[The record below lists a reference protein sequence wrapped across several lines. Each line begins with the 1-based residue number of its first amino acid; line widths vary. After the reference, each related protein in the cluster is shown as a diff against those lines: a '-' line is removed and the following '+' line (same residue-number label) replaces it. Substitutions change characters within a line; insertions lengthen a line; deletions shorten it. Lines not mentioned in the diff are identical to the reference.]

1 LDTGLDEE
9 RVQDARLT
17 ITMDKDGN
25 ICASQKGGGS
35 GFFTREEIS
44 EMVKMAKEKTAELR
58 KIVVKS

>member
-1 LDTGLDEE
+1 
-9 RVQDARLT
+9 
-17 ITMDKDGN
+17 MDKDGN